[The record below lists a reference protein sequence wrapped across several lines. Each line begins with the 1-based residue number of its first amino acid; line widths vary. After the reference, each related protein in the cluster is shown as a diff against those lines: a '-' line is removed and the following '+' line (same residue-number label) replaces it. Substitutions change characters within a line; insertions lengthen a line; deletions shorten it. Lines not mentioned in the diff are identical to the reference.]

1 LHASKAIVAV
11 SRRAQHDHAW
21 PQRELGVR
29 DAAPI
34 ILVDRVALETKRIAK
49 PSDHPSR
56 VAVTETWNHPA
67 AHLVLLALC
76 HDEVDT

>member
-1 LHASKAIVAV
+1 
-11 SRRAQHDHAW
+11 
-21 PQRELGVR
+21 VR
-29 DAAPI
+29 DAAPT
-34 ILVDRVALETKRIAK
+34 ILVDRVAFEIKRIAK

-56 VAVTETWNHPA
+56 VAVAETWNHPA